1 MATRRDRVLASV
13 ETSDDDDRCRCPVA
27 GRPVDRGRG
36 ACPNRGV
43 LGALG
48 ALMIGLKRLDALHI
62 RRYRPIDRDPGDGGG
77 RGSRPGRG
85 GGSESKALTA
95 RRAPVRTGTE
105 SLVGSD
111 ATVRSWTGAQ
121 GQVELDG
128 GLWRARMEFGYDDS
142 VPAVGESVVVEQ
154 VRGLTLKVRRREPWE
169 LPL

>member
-1 MATRRDRVLASV
+1 MTTIGVVALLLGVLLIVV
-13 ETSDDDDRCRCPVA
+13 EAHAPPTA
-27 GRPVDRGRG
+27 
-36 ACPNRGV
+36 GV

-48 ALMIGLKRLDALHI
+48 ALMIGAGVWMLFTS
-62 RRYRPIDRDPGDGGG
+62 DGIGQLIAIPVTAG
-77 RGSRPGRG
+77 VAVVGLGVVAVASR
-85 GGSESKALTA
+85 KALTA